1 MLLVETLP
9 RTPPRGVGIGAVPRA
24 QRLSSLC
31 ADGSAFDFNL
41 YLNLY
46 LPPKIGPPGIP
57 HDPPRATA
65 LPRPHTQA
73 EMRVSGPSLIGYALW
88 VLVPSLI
95 VVVTEMGLAV
105 CRSLP
110 GSRED
115 LDDSLAQ

>member
-1 MLLVETLP
+1 M
-9 RTPPRGVGIGAVPRA
+9 I
-24 QRLSSLC
+24 
-31 ADGSAFDFNL
+31 
-41 YLNLY
+41 
-46 LPPKIGPPGIP
+46 PPG
-57 HDPPRATA
+57 PRHYPDGRVADA
-65 LPRPHTQA
+65 AHTQA